1 MVNLEGDGEEGA
13 VGGNE
18 EPNLEGDIEEE
29 VVNLEGYD
37 ESMGVLLRRLG
48 TLPPFIPNRKS

>member
-18 EPNLEGDIEEE
+18 EPNLEGDI
-29 VVNLEGYD
+29 D
-37 ESMGVLLRRLG
+37 EFRRL
-48 TLPPFIPNRKS
+48 

>member
-13 VGGNE
+13 AGGNE

-37 ESMGVLLRRLG
+37 ESMGVLLRRLE
-48 TLPPFIPNRKS
+48 TLPPFIPNRKP